1 MYLSIKTKFIILLSI
16 LMAGILGIQ
25 FYFTQQTQNDI
36 INELTEMSSKINQ
49 ATDIDF
55 FEDTYIH
62 SGQAES
68 DPLID
73 KRKIPRWHFR
83 SNIDSLIKSA
93 ENDFRR
99 NSGGNIY
106 RYKKNKLNDEVHV
119 GVVRHGP
126 NSAQTDLLVLANNAQ
141 PVPDKNILIT
151 GDDSTSWFINEIE
164 VDLNPIREKNGNKLS
179 YALRERKRIKTTG
192 EPPSFTFVVPDFSEP
207 QSPRILR
214 FNYSTADIH
223 TALSQI
229 RNKNIIITLIIFVIS
244 IVVIMIITRRFLKPI
259 DSLKVSFENV
269 VNGDLDINIQ
279 NESKDEI
286 GVLTRAFNKMVSELR
301 KNKEKETHLQRKE
314 RLASLGQLAAGVAHE
329 IKNPL
334 NAINLT
340 IDHLGDQL
348 VGDENKQAHQYIA
361 TVQNEIRHL
370 DKIVNNFLSYLRS
383 EELDKNSTD
392 INVLVQDVLQLYERE
407 MTDKKIG
414 LVTTYA
420 NRLKLKVDAA
430 RIKTALVNIILNAIQ
445 AMPDGGQLIIKTD
458 AASKR
463 IHISDNGYGIAKKDI
478 EHIFDLF
485 YTTKSTGSGL
495 GLPTAYKIIR
505 AHGGDIQINSESGKR
520 TEVIIQLK

>member
-1 MYLSIKTKFIILLSI
+1 
-16 LMAGILGIQ
+16 
-25 FYFTQQTQNDI
+25 
-36 INELTEMSSKINQ
+36 
-49 ATDIDF
+49 
-55 FEDTYIH
+55 
-62 SGQAES
+62 
-68 DPLID
+68 
-73 KRKIPRWHFR
+73 
-83 SNIDSLIKSA
+83 
-93 ENDFRR
+93 
-99 NSGGNIY
+99 
-106 RYKKNKLNDEVHV
+106 
-119 GVVRHGP
+119 
-126 NSAQTDLLVLANNAQ
+126 
-141 PVPDKNILIT
+141 
-151 GDDSTSWFINEIE
+151 
-164 VDLNPIREKNGNKLS
+164 
-179 YALRERKRIKTTG
+179 
-192 EPPSFTFVVPDFSEP
+192 
-207 QSPRILR
+207 
-214 FNYSTADIH
+214 
-223 TALSQI
+223 
-229 RNKNIIITLIIFVIS
+229 
-244 IVVIMIITRRFLKPI
+244 MIITRRFLKPI

-269 VNGDLDINIQ
+269 VNGDLDINVQ

-361 TVQNEIRHL
+361 TVQNEIKHL
-370 DKIVNNFLSYLRS
+370 DKIVNNFLGYLRS

-392 INVLVQDVLQLYERE
+392 INALVQDVLQLYERE

-420 NRLKLKVDAA
+420 NRFKLKVDAA
-430 RIKTALVNIILNAIQ
+430 RIKTSLVNIILNAIQ

-463 IHISDNGYGIAKKDI
+463 INISDNGYGIAQKDI
-478 EHIFDLF
+478 ENIFDLF

-505 AHGGDIQINSESGKR
+505 AHGGDIQINSKSGKG

>member
-36 INELTEMSSKINQ
+36 VEELTKMSTKINQ
-49 ATDIDF
+49 ATDVDF
-55 FEDTYIH
+55 FEDTKFFSDKKMPPPPIH
-62 SGQAES
+62 RS
-68 DPLID
+68 
-73 KRKIPRWHFR
+73 RMPRWHFK
-83 SNIDSLIKSA
+83 SNLDSLIQSA
-93 ENDFRR
+93 ENITKPD
-99 NSGGNIY
+99 SDKKVY
-106 RYKKNKLNDEVHV
+106 RYIRRRLDDEVHV
-119 GVVRHGP
+119 EVMKRESRP
-126 NSAQTDLLVLANNAQ
+126 PAQDLLDIALKTPSA
-141 PVPDKNILIT
+141 KEGGLYIT
-151 GDDSTSWFINEIE
+151 SEDTMKWLVKEIE
-164 VDLNPIREKNGNKLS
+164 VNLNPVKEKNNDTLR
-179 YALRERKRIKTTG
+179 YALRGKERIKKRG

-214 FNYSTADIH
+214 LNYSTADIH
-223 TALSQI
+223 SALAQI

-244 IVVIMIITRRFLKPI
+244 ILVIMIITRRFLKPI
-259 DSLKVSFENV
+259 DSLKVSFEKV
-269 VNGDLDINIQ
+269 VDGDLDINVQ

-286 GVLTRAFNKMVSELR
+286 GVLTGAFNKMVSELR
-301 KNKEKETHLQRKE
+301 KNKEKEAHLQRKE

-340 IDHLGDQL
+340 IDHLGDRL
-348 VGDENKQAHQYIA
+348 LGDENKQAQQYIS
-361 TVQNEIRHL
+361 TIQNEIKRL

-383 EELDKNSTD
+383 EELEKKSTD
-392 INVLVQDVLQLYERE
+392 LNELVKEVVQLYERE
-407 MTDKKIG
+407 LADKKIG
-414 LVTTYA
+414 LVTTFTD
-420 NRLKLKVDAA
+420 RFKLKVDAA

-445 AMPDGGQLIIKTD
+445 SMPDGGQLIITTNFESKTL
-458 AASKR
+458 
-463 IHISDNGYGIAKKDI
+463 HIADNGCGIAKKDI

-505 AHGGDIQINSESGKR
+505 AHGGDIQINSEPGEG